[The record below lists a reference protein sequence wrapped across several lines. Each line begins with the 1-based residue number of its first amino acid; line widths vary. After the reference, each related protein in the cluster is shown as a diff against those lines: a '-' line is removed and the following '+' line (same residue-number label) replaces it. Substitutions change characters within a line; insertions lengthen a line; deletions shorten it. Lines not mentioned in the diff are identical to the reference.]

1 MTQTP
6 GSTSQ
11 PPTTP
16 GRRMSEPATEQ
27 TAWVGWVVFA
37 AIMMLIVGSY
47 QVIVALV
54 ALFNSD
60 YFLVSDRG
68 MVVTLDFTGWGW
80 AHLIMGCV
88 VFAAGLGILAGQ
100 TWARVVGI
108 VIAAVS
114 AVANMAFLPAYP
126 LWSLLIITLDVLIIF
141 ALSMHGR
148 EIKNV

>member
-1 MTQTP
+1 MR
-6 GSTSQ
+6 GVR
-11 PPTTP
+11 
-16 GRRMSEPATEQ
+16 GRP
-27 TAWVGWVVFA
+27 
-37 AIMMLIVGSY
+37 
-47 QVIVALV
+47 
-54 ALFNSD
+54 
-60 YFLVSDRG
+60 
-68 MVVTLDFTGWGW
+68 
-80 AHLIMGCV
+80 
-88 VFAAGLGILAGQ
+88 GILAGQ